1 MTLSGCLQ
9 NKALLKYANVFFI
22 GMPFIRCTE
31 SFALIAA
38 VYNEPIVRIYE

>member
-1 MTLSGCLQ
+1 MTLNGCLQ

-22 GMPFIRCTE
+22 GMPFTCCAE

-38 VYNEPIVRIYE
+38 VYI

>member
-22 GMPFIRCTE
+22 GVPFIRCAE

-38 VYNEPIVRIYE
+38 VYMSQ